1 MAKISVCGVLR
12 PNYCG
17 VACLLHAAYE
27 CALLLLV
34 TCALDGLAVERT
46 CQATELVRNCMHK
59 NGENRTSS
67 SEDMIVDKHT
77 HTHTQT
83 DTLIT
88 ILRCSKHLHA
98 VYASIASKSGA
109 LNHAC
114 G

>member
-77 HTHTQT
+77 RTHTHTHT
-83 DTLIT
+83 D
-88 ILRCSKHLHA
+88 RHA
-98 VYASIASKSGA
+98 HHNTA
-109 LNHAC
+109 LF
-114 G
+114 

>member
-17 VACLLHAAYE
+17 VACLLHAAYG

-34 TCALDGLAVERT
+34 TCALYGLAVERT
-46 CQATELVRNCMHK
+46 CQATELVRNCMYK

-67 SEDMIVDKHT
+67 SEDMIVDKHKRTHTHT

-98 VYASIASKSGA
+98 VYASIAS
-109 LNHAC
+109 
-114 G
+114 